1 MWRVI
6 KSVLAAFFGVQK
18 ETRRQEDFQSESPA
32 RFILVAIALGVVLI
46 LAIAVVASLA
56 AG

>member
-18 ETRRQEDFQSESPA
+18 ESRRYEDFSRGRA
-32 RFILVAIALGVVLI
+32 LHFIIAGILMGAGLVLLIAL
-46 LAIAVVASLA
+46 VASLA
-56 AG
+56 AR

>member
-18 ETRRQEDFQSESPA
+18 ETRRREDFTGGKASH
-32 RFILVAIALGVVLI
+32 FIVAGLLLALVLVVLI
-46 LAIAVVASLA
+46 AMVASLA
-56 AG
+56 AR